1 MENMILPPFL
11 KPGDKVALI
20 SPAYWVAQ
28 EAIMEAAAVVESWG
42 LQPVIGEHTNICC
55 VYNWILNA

>member
-28 EAIMEAAAVVESWG
+28 EAIM
-42 LQPVIGEHTNICC
+42 
-55 VYNWILNA
+55 